1 MPQPGVSVGG
11 LLRSRPEAFGLPLE
25 LLAGVDGLDRTIT
38 SPHIQKTGLALA
50 GFHEYLKA
58 GRVLIFGES
67 EVRYLESLDAVERVA
82 SMRRALTLDF
92 PCVIITGGFT
102 PPVEL
107 IVEAERARVPLLK
120 TSVPTPTAIAKLT
133 SILEDSLAERTMLHA
148 VLMDVLGLGVLIAG
162 ESGIGKSEC
171 ALDLIVRGH
180 RLVADDTV
188 EVRRRQ
194 ETILIGTCPELTRHH
209 MELRGLGVIN
219 VMELFGIAS
228 TRSSKRVELV
238 VQLERW
244 DPSREYERLG
254 LDDDVYEILGL
265 RVPLIRMPVAPG
277 RNIAIL
283 VEVAA
288 RNQLLKARGHHAA
301 RALAERLE
309 KTLRPAA
316 HSEHS
321 DPVDRHQPM
330 LPSPDEED
338 EELEPGSS
346 R

>member
-1 MPQPGVSVGG
+1 VSVGA
-11 LLRSRPEAFGLPLE
+11 LLRSRPENFGLPLD
-25 LLAGVDGLDRTIT
+25 LLAGAEGLDRVIT

-50 GFHEYLKA
+50 GFHEYLRP

-67 EVRYLESLDAVERVA
+67 EIRYLESLETAARVQ
-82 SMRRALTLDF
+82 SMRLALTLDF
-92 PCVIITGGFT
+92 PCVLITGGFT
-102 PPVEL
+102 PPLEL
-107 IVEAERARVPLLK
+107 VVEAERARLPLLK
-120 TSVPTPTAIAKLT
+120 TTVATPMAIAKL
-133 SILEDSLAERTMLHA
+133 SSHLEDSLAERVMMHA
-148 VLMDVLGLGVLIAG
+148 VLMDVLGLGVLIVG

-188 EVRRRQ
+188 ELRRRQ
-194 ETILIGTCPELTRHH
+194 ETILIGACPEMTRHH

-244 DPSREYERLG
+244 DPTREYERLG
-254 LDDDVYEILGL
+254 LDDSFYDILGL

-283 VEVAA
+283 VEVAS
-288 RNQLLKARGHHAA
+288 RNQLLRSRGHHAA
-301 RALAERLE
+301 RALADRLE
-309 KTLRPAA
+309 KTLLREAQLA
-316 HSEHS
+316 DADE
-321 DPVDRHQPM
+321 D
-330 LPSPDEED
+330 DEEI
-338 EELEPGSS
+338 